1 MGKTCEKANDI
12 ILEKAIVLN
21 FNQTQNTINIKLTTL
36 LSNFSW
42 ALWMARKKTLLENEI
57 SNICIAKTKAL
68 QNIIHTKSQ
77 PKNV

>member
-42 ALWMARKKTLLENEI
+42 DYGWPGKKPPLKMKYQI
-57 SNICIAKTKAL
+57 YA
-68 QNIIHTKSQ
+68 SQ
-77 PKNV
+77 KPKHYQI